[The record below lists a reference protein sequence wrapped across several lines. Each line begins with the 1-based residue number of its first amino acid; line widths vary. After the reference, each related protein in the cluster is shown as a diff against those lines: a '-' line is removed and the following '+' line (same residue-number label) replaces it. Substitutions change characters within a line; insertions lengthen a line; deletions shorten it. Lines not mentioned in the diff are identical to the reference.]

1 MHASLGAVL
10 SYLYSLWVISF
21 PKKDIMRQRGCSA
34 SLSSL
39 DTIGL
44 HKLSCPDQQWI
55 LKTGLRFRR
64 GSCGHGLNWL
74 SMGPSSISEH
84 FPHQPVWLSSGHKQP
99 RVPLSVLLLSLS
111 HLSGT
116 RYRCC
121 PAQAS
126 LQRPIIM
133 QPKQRYLFPGPI
145 SECHIGLLSAV
156 RDQPFRSLSPDLP
169 EQSFNRSKC
178 ENSS

>member
-21 PKKDIMRQRGCSA
+21 PKKDIMRQRGGSP

-44 HKLSCPDQQWI
+44 NKLSCPDQQWI
-55 LKTGLRFRR
+55 LKTGVRFSR
-64 GSCGHGLNWL
+64 GCCCHGPHWL
-74 SMGPSSISEH
+74 SMWPSSKSLH
-84 FPHQPVWLSSGHKQP
+84 FPRQPVWLSSGHKQP
-99 RVPLSVLLLSLS
+99 RVPLSVLCLSLS
-111 HLSGT
+111 HLSRT
-116 RYRCC
+116 RHHAC

-126 LQRPIIM
+126 LQRPLIM
-133 QPKQRYLFPGPI
+133 QPEQRSLFPGSI

-156 RDQPFRSLSPDLP
+156 RDQPFRSLSTDLS
-169 EQSFNRSKC
+169 EQSFN
-178 ENSS
+178 